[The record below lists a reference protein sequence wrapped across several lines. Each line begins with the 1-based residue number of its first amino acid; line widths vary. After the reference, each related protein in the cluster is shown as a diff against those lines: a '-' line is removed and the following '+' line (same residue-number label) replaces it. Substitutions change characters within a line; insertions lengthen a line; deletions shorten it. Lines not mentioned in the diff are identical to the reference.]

1 MIKLPEPDECWS
13 PNEVHQ
19 ILLAFQSG
27 QLVPKEGVEDER
39 LQIKIED
46 RRIIFRGYN
55 VGVIAPRIS
64 DPRYVHLDIVPATVL
79 DAFSDLLLGLDTE

>member
-1 MIKLPEPDECWS
+1 MINLPEADDQDWS
-13 PNEVHQ
+13 AVEREA
-19 ILLAFQSG
+19 ILTAYREG
-27 QLVPKEGVEDER
+27 QLVPKTEDER
-39 LQIKIED
+39 LEIKIED

-55 VGVIAPRIS
+55 VGVIAPRTS